1 MSILNVTF
9 PNMTLV
15 GNMKMRRML
24 SICLKKFAMYP
35 ACDVP
40 PLLDV
45 CFGTSISIFC

>member
-40 PLLDV
+40 PLLE
-45 CFGTSISIFC
+45 